1 MEETGKFLY
10 SLKVGKTLTQKV
22 QKKKTDKSDYITFL
36 KRKFYITLQIL
47 QKMVRTSEPMVHS
60 KRNTK
65 ALIWEFPGCPVV
77 RTLSF
82 HCREHRFDPWS
93 GNQDPACQ
101 SGEAKTIIIIIII
114 ITVFSLL
121 FVYPIIVIHYIVY

>member
-1 MEETGKFLY
+1 MDVGMEETGKFLY

-93 GNQDPACQ
+93 GN
-101 SGEAKTIIIIIII
+101 
-114 ITVFSLL
+114 
-121 FVYPIIVIHYIVY
+121 

>member
-60 KRNTK
+60 KRNAK

-93 GNQDPACQ
+93 GN
-101 SGEAKTIIIIIII
+101 
-114 ITVFSLL
+114 
-121 FVYPIIVIHYIVY
+121 